1 MRGDSVAE
9 RTGGEFDD
17 ERAGSGGRHGFGFQH
32 QTSRLA
38 GGGAGAPPVS
48 GAADDA
54 VATDLPA
61 HQSVGAADASARAHN
76 DPQGSAAD
84 TSQHVILDR
93 NAGATVW
100 QVVDNRT
107 SLVVKQFPDQG
118 FLRRR
123 AYARALEQAR
133 EDARALRIDRKI

>member
-1 MRGDSVAE
+1 M
-9 RTGGEFDD
+9 GE
-17 ERAGSGGRHGFGFQH
+17 AASGGTMSSDFSIKQIGPPVAAPVG
-32 QTSRLA
+32 
-38 GGGAGAPPVS
+38 PPVS
-48 GAADDA
+48 AAADDA

-61 HQSVGAADASARAHN
+61 RQSVAAADAAARVRN
-76 DPQGSAAD
+76 DPQGPGAD
-84 TSQHVILDR
+84 TSKHVMLDR

-107 SLVVKQFPDQG
+107 SLVVRQFPDQQ

-133 EDARALRIDRKI
+133 EDALALRIDRKI